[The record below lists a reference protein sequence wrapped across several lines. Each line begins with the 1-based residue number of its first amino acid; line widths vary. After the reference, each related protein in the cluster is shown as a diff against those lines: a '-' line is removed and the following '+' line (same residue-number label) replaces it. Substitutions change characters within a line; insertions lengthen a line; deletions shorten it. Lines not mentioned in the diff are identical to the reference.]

1 MTTHKKHK
9 KIPEPLARKHRARKR
24 LVQALYQMHYNDM
37 TARVVIEQFLEE
49 QDFNKVDTEFF
60 KSALR
65 YIETN
70 KAEIEA
76 VIDPHLGR
84 DKTSLG
90 AVEYA
95 VLTMATYEL
104 LKHPETPFKVV
115 INEAILMAT
124 EFGGE
129 GGHIFVN
136 GVLTQVAADTRK
148 IETSAAAPKL
158 PSKD

>member
-1 MTTHKKHK
+1 MASKKK
-9 KIPEPLARKHRARKR
+9 QKRIPEPLARKHRARKR

-49 QDFNKVDTEFF
+49 QDFNKVDTDFF

-65 YIETN
+65 YIESN
-70 KAEIEA
+70 KEEIESH
-76 VIDPHLGR
+76 IDPHLGR
-84 DKTSLG
+84 DKSSLG

-95 VLTMATYEL
+95 VLNMATYEL
-104 LKHPETPFKVV
+104 LKHIETPFKVI

-124 EFGGE
+124 EFGAE

-136 GVLTQVAADTRK
+136 GVLTQVAAATRK
-148 IETSAAAPKL
+148 AEIEAQTQ
-158 PSKD
+158 

>member
-1 MTTHKKHK
+1 MANNKKQK
-9 KIPEPLARKHRARKR
+9 RIPEPLARKHRARKR

-65 YIETN
+65 YIEAN
-70 KAEIEA
+70 KDEIESY
-76 VIDPHLGR
+76 IDPHLGR
-84 DKTSLG
+84 EKSSLG

-95 VLTMATYEL
+95 VLNMATYEL
-104 LKHPETPFKVV
+104 LKHIETPFKVV

-124 EFGGE
+124 EFGAE

-136 GVLTQVAADTRK
+136 GVLTKVAAATRK
-148 IETSAAAPKL
+148 AEIDAQTE
-158 PSKD
+158 

>member
-1 MTTHKKHK
+1 MTENKKHK
-9 KIPEPLARKHRARKR
+9 RLPEPLARKHRARKR
-24 LVQALYQMHYNDM
+24 LVQALYQMHYNEM
-37 TARVVIEQFLEE
+37 TAKVVIEQFLEE

-70 KAEIEA
+70 RTEIEA
-76 VIDPHLGR
+76 QIDPHLGR
-84 DKTSLG
+84 DKSALG

-95 VLTMATYEL
+95 ILTMATYEL
-104 LKHPETPFKVV
+104 LNHIETPFKVI

-124 EFGGE
+124 EFGAE

-136 GVLTQVAADTRK
+136 GVLTQVAAKTRALEIGAEK
-148 IETSAAAPKL
+148 K
-158 PSKD
+158 

>member
-1 MTTHKKHK
+1 MNANKKNK
-9 KIPEPLARKHRARKR
+9 RLPEHLARKHRARKR

-65 YIETN
+65 YIEAN

-76 VIDPHLGR
+76 QIDPHLGR
-84 DKTSLG
+84 DKSSLG

-104 LKHPETPFKVV
+104 LQHPETPFKVV

-136 GVLTQVAADTRK
+136 GVLTHVAAATRK
-148 IETSAAAPKL
+148 IEMAAD
-158 PSKD
+158 SGECE

>member
-1 MTTHKKHK
+1 MTNKKHK
-9 KIPEPLARKHRARKR
+9 KLPEPLARKHRARKR

-37 TARVVIEQFLEE
+37 SAKVVIEQFLEE

-70 KAEIEA
+70 KTEVEA
-76 VIDPHLGR
+76 QIDPHLGR
-84 DKTSLG
+84 DKASLG

-95 VLTMATYEL
+95 ILQMATYEL
-104 LKHPETPFKVV
+104 LNHIETPFKVI

-124 EFGGE
+124 EFGAE

-136 GVLTQVAADTRK
+136 GVLTHVAAATRK
-148 IETSAAAPKL
+148 TEVEAGQKQT
-158 PSKD
+158 

>member
-1 MTTHKKHK
+1 MVNKKHK
-9 KIPEPLARKHRARKR
+9 RLPEPLARKHRARKR

-60 KSALR
+60 KAALR
-65 YIETN
+65 YIEAN
-70 KAEIEA
+70 RAEVESY
-76 VIDPHLGR
+76 IDPHLGR
-84 DKTSLG
+84 EKSALG

-124 EFGGE
+124 EFGAE
-129 GGHIFVN
+129 GGHTFVN
-136 GVLTQVAADTRK
+136 GVLTKVAAATRS
-148 IETSAAAPKL
+148 IEMGAA
-158 PSKD
+158 SKNSN

>member
-1 MTTHKKHK
+1 MSENKKNK
-9 KIPEPLARKHRARKR
+9 RLPEPLARKHRARKR

-70 KAEIEA
+70 KTEIEA
-76 VIDPHLGR
+76 QIDPHLGR
-84 DKTSLG
+84 EKSSLG

-95 VLTMATYEL
+95 ILTMATYEL
-104 LKHPETPFKVV
+104 LKHIETPFKVV

-124 EFGGE
+124 EFGAE

-136 GVLTQVAADTRK
+136 GVLTQVAAATRK
-148 IETSAAAPKL
+148 TEVSAQ
-158 PSKD
+158 PSQA

>member
-1 MTTHKKHK
+1 MTNHKKNK
-9 KIPEPLARKHRARKR
+9 RLPEPLARKHRARKR

-65 YIETN
+65 YIEAN
-70 KAEIEA
+70 KDEIEA
-76 VIDPHLGR
+76 QIDPHLGR
-84 DKTSLG
+84 DKSSLG

-95 VLTMATYEL
+95 ILTMATYEL
-104 LKHPETPFKVV
+104 LKHIETPFKVV

-124 EFGGE
+124 EFGAE

-136 GVLTQVAADTRK
+136 GVLTQVATATRK
-148 IETSAAAPKL
+148 TEMDSQATQP
-158 PSKD
+158 

>member
-1 MTTHKKHK
+1 MTSHKKNK
-9 KIPEPLARKHRARKR
+9 RLPEPLARKHRARKR

-70 KAEIEA
+70 KEKIEA
-76 VIDPHLGR
+76 QIDPHLGR
-84 DKTSLG
+84 EKNSLG

-95 VLTMATYEL
+95 ILTMATYEL
-104 LKHPETPFKVV
+104 LNHIETPFKVV

-124 EFGGE
+124 EFGAE
-129 GGHIFVN
+129 GGHTFVN
-136 GVLTQVAADTRK
+136 GVLTKVAAATR
-148 IETSAAAPKL
+148 AAELGAA
-158 PSKD
+158 SKNST

>member
-1 MTTHKKHK
+1 MTKKQK
-9 KIPEPLARKHRARKR
+9 RLPEPLARKHRARKR
-24 LVQALYQMHYNDM
+24 LVQALYQMHYNEM

-49 QDFNKVDTEFF
+49 QDFLKVDTDFF
-60 KSALR
+60 KSALL

-70 KAEIEA
+70 KTEIEA
-76 VIDPHLGR
+76 EIDPHLGR
-84 DKTSLG
+84 EKGSLG

-95 VLTMATYEL
+95 ILTLATYEL
-104 LKHPETPFKVV
+104 LQHIETPFKVV

-136 GVLTQVAADTRK
+136 GVLTHVAAATRK
-148 IETSAAAPKL
+148 AEIKAES
-158 PSKD
+158 S

>member
-1 MTTHKKHK
+1 MTENKKHK
-9 KIPEPLARKHRARKR
+9 RLPEPLARKHRARKR
-24 LVQALYQMHYNDM
+24 LVQALYQIHYNDM
-37 TARVVIEQFLEE
+37 TARVVIDQFLEE
-49 QDFNKVDTEFF
+49 QDFNKVDTDFF

-76 VIDPHLGR
+76 QIDPHLGR
-84 DKTSLG
+84 DKSSLG

-95 VLTMATYEL
+95 ILTMATYEL
-104 LKHPETPFKVV
+104 LNHIETPFKVI

-124 EFGGE
+124 EFGAE

-136 GVLTQVAADTRK
+136 GVLTQVAAATRTAE
-148 IETSAAAPKL
+148 IGAETS
-158 PSKD
+158 

>member
-1 MTTHKKHK
+1 MANNKKQK
-9 KIPEPLARKHRARKR
+9 RIPEPLARKHRARKR

-49 QDFNKVDTEFF
+49 QDFNKVDTDFF
-60 KSALR
+60 KTALR

-70 KAEIEA
+70 KEEIEA
-76 VIDPHLGR
+76 YIDPHLGR
-84 DKTSLG
+84 EKSSLG

-104 LKHPETPFKVV
+104 LKHIETPFKVV

-136 GVLTQVAADTRK
+136 GVLTKVAAATRK
-148 IETSAAAPKL
+148 AEIKAQT
-158 PSKD
+158 D